1 MYIFAFL
8 PYLCAPD
15 IREYEENNILIGGTF
30 IAAFV
35 L

>member
-1 MYIFAFL
+1 MYILLFA
-8 PYLCAPD
+8 YLCAPD